1 MKFAIF
7 FTTLLL
13 SLTGPAIADNATSA
27 RKTTTGLPPAKDMLF
42 WTPAQQAVAFKSF
55 DRIYASRTVHH
66 GSDVLA
72 LPKGPELTV
81 KYDDGGVIKGT
92 DEFMRANHVFGLLII
107 QKGHIRLERYLHG
120 LKPTDRWVSFS
131 MVKSV
136 TSTLV
141 GAAVA
146 DGKIQSVDDEVSKY
160 VPELANSGYRGV
172 TIRQVLNMSSGVKWN
187 EDYLDR
193 ASDTNF
199 IVNVLAERHSGELL
213 RHQAGLPN
221 AWKPDSKFEY
231 NSGNSHLLGVVV
243 SRATGKDL
251 ADYLSE
257 KIWKP
262 AGMEADAT
270 WVTDGDTGQEFAGC
284 CLNATLRDFGRFG
297 LFVMHNGERGS
308 QDVLPKGWM
317 QQATSGSPASK
328 DYSFQWWL
336 IPEKHLFEA
345 LGVFGQTI
353 AISPADQTVVVALST
368 WPKPLVKAATTRLNR
383 YIDGVLAAMRQEH

>member
-1 MKFAIF
+1 MRSAAC
-7 FTTLLL
+7 FTALLL
-13 SLTGPAIADNATSA
+13 GLTGSAIVRDAASADRITAQ
-27 RKTTTGLPPAKDMLF
+27 LPPAKEMLF
-42 WTPAQQAVAFKSF
+42 WTPAQQAVAFKNF
-55 DRIYASRTVHH
+55 DKIYASRTVRH

-72 LPKGPELTV
+72 LPRGSLLTV
-81 KYDDGGVIKGT
+81 KYEDGGVTRGT
-92 DEFMRANHVFGLLII
+92 DDFMRANRVFGLLII
-107 QKGHIRLERYLHG
+107 RKGHIRQERYLHG
-120 LKPTDRWVSFS
+120 LKPSDRWVSFS

-146 DGKIQSVDDEVSKY
+146 DGKIKSVDEEVSKY

-172 TIRQVLNMSSGVKWN
+172 TIRQLLNMSTGVKWN

-193 ASDTNF
+193 GSDTNF
-199 IVNVLAERHSGELL
+199 IVDVLAERRSGELL
-213 RHQAGLPN
+213 RHQVGLPN

-231 NSGNSHLLGVVV
+231 NSGNSHVLGVVV

-257 KIWKP
+257 KIWRP

-297 LFVMHNGERGS
+297 LFVMNNGERGS
-308 QDVLPKGWM
+308 QHVLPEGWM
-317 QQATSGSPASK
+317 QEATSGSSASRI
-328 DYSFQWWL
+328 YSFQWWL
-336 IPEKHLFEA
+336 IPEKHIFEA
-345 LGVFGQTI
+345 VGVFGQTI
-353 AISPADQTVVVALST
+353 AISPADETVVVALSA
-368 WPKPLVKAATTRLNR
+368 WPKPIDEGAQTRLNQ
-383 YIDGVLAAMRQEH
+383 YIDGVLAAVRQER